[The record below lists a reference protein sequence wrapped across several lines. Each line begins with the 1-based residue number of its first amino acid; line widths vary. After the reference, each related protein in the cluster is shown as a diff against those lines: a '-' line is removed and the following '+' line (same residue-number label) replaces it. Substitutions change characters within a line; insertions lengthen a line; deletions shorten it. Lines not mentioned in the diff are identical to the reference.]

1 VLSSQVRVE
10 AMLTFVLH
18 LIYFIQMSF
27 RIFAC
32 DSISADHN
40 DKNGSANLALCL
52 VSLVFVSV
60 DTGAFAVAMP
70 ASGEFSM

>member
-1 VLSSQVRVE
+1 
-10 AMLTFVLH
+10 MLTFVLH

-27 RIFAC
+27 RVFAC
-32 DSISADHN
+32 DSIN

-70 ASGEFSM
+70 TSGEVSM

>member
-1 VLSSQVRVE
+1 
-10 AMLTFVLH
+10 MLTFVLH
-18 LIYFIQMSF
+18 LINFIHMGF

-32 DSISADHN
+32 DSFSADHN

-60 DTGAFAVAMP
+60 DTGAFAVAMST
-70 ASGEFSM
+70 SGEVSM